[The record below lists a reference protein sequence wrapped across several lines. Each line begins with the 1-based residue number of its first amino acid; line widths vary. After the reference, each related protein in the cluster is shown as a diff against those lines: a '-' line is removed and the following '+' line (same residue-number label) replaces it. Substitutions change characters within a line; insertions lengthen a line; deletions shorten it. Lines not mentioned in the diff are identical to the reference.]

1 MDVLIE
7 FLLSLILE
15 SSFELARSKRVSK
28 WVRYPLIVLLSL
40 LVLSLIIGTPVL
52 GVYLIAVTGGSFG
65 VTMGVILLALSALII
80 YLFVRK
86 VRAVM
91 SSRSSLS
98 FDLLDISDESSVNE
112 LSSMASEI
120 WHEHYESILGRAQ
133 VDYMVERF
141 LSPAAIKEQVGEG
154 YSYRFAV
161 AKGRKVGFFA
171 YYPREGALYLSKL
184 YLYKTERGK
193 GYSRAILDHLK
204 EVAASSSLP
213 AIELNVNKHNDAS
226 IAVYEKLGFTRLRE
240 EKIDIG
246 GGFFMDDYVYR
257 FDLAEGEGK

>member
-120 WHEHYESILGRAQ
+120 WHEHYDPILGRAQ

-161 AKGRKVGFFA
+161 AKGRKVGFLPRGESETVSNLMDAGKQLFA
-171 YYPREGALYLSKL
+171 QIANIDEKHHWA
-184 YLYKTERGK
+184 
-193 GYSRAILDHLK
+193 
-204 EVAASSSLP
+204 EVAITVFLQ
-213 AIELNVNKHNDAS
+213 
-226 IAVYEKLGFTRLRE
+226 
-240 EKIDIG
+240 
-246 GGFFMDDYVYR
+246 DD
-257 FDLAEGEGK
+257 